1 MQPSSLSE
9 PLLSSSAVGV
19 AAPVAPGVVAPEEDI
34 DFQALKFVTPTELVT
49 RKLFDKYASSDDAWQ
64 LQDVR
69 YFLIDFLPAMG
80 MPAFVADQVVHAAV
94 KEIQLTGGTVI
105 SWVEFKSFFLYLH
118 QQPFNDLLL
127 ALLTVIPVAELNA
140 RALHVSQLPTDIQV

>member
-1 MQPSSLSE
+1 
-9 PLLSSSAVGV
+9 
-19 AAPVAPGVVAPEEDI
+19 
-34 DFQALKFVTPTELVT
+34 
-49 RKLFDKYASSDDAWQ
+49 
-64 LQDVR
+64 
-69 YFLIDFLPAMG
+69 MG